1 MNRKTLFNRML
12 SLSAVF
18 LAILL
23 FSGCKGVTLEN
34 KTEQIEE
41 YTKAQAMIILANERN
56 RYQNA
61 YSPDIWSIRI
71 EEKDETFDRVLTE
84 NVKEYLQ
91 KIKLLCMLAEE
102 RSVQANSRER
112 DLIRQMTDDYMDS
125 LSEADIAFIGCGRED
140 VQKMYTDYFTA
151 CKMADMLVSGSSVD
165 ISDSEVKVIRIM
177 QIGTQDLKKAKAIL
191 KKVKIDGS
199 DFNSMASR
207 YSELGQIE
215 TELKKGTKSDLI
227 ERTAFSLDEG
237 EISNILCI
245 DGMYYIVKVVNGY
258 DREETDSRKTGLKT
272 AVSTLRFQEVLEPY
286 AKEHN
291 IVFFD
296 SFWNDVNLRTENGS
310 TADGFFDIYEL
321 YKD

>member
-1 MNRKTLFNRML
+1 MTRKKCVNRLICFA
-12 SLSAVF
+12 AV
-18 LAILL
+18 LVSMLL
-23 FSGCKGVTLEN
+23 FSACKGVKLEN

-61 YSPDIWSIRI
+61 YSPEIWSIRV
-71 EEKDETFDRVLTE
+71 EEKDMNFDRLLTE

-91 KIKLLCMLAEE
+91 KIKLLCLLAEE
-102 RSVQANSRER
+102 RGVLVNSRER
-112 DLIRQMTDDYMDS
+112 DLIRQMTDDYMESLDS
-125 LSEADIAFIGCGRED
+125 ADLAFIGCSRED

-151 CKMADMLVSGSSVD
+151 CKMAETLAAGASVD
-165 ISDSEVKVIRIM
+165 ISDSEVKVIKIM
-177 QIGTQDLKKAKAIL
+177 QIGTADLKKAKAIL
-191 KKVKIDGS
+191 KKVKIDGA

-215 TELKKGTKSDLI
+215 VELKKGTNNDLI
-227 ERTAFSLDEG
+227 EKTAFSLDEG
-237 EISNILCI
+237 GISNILGVS
-245 DGMYYIVKVVNGY
+245 GMYYIIKCVNGY
-258 DREETDSRKTGLKT
+258 DREGTDSRKTGLKT
-272 AVSTLRFQEVLEPY
+272 AVSTLKFQEVLEPY
-286 AKEHN
+286 SREHN

-296 SFWNDVNLRTENGS
+296 SFWNEVDLSAGADS